1 VAPNHSFFLVP
12 VFDDEDKTR
21 IARLLTATIFTLFI
35 IALLRTFMA
44 FWSMP
49 QYFELVVKIN
59 SVLFVVFVLVFAIM
73 RRGHVRLACIMFTVY
88 QWMTIAWLSYN
99 YGGLDLSVFSFFI
112 FVILASGL
120 LLGGKW
126 AVFYAIISTLFGVL
140 LLYLSHL
147 GLITPLEE
155 GPMIAFSNITP
166 SFITTAVLVY
176 LYNRDIIRALMQA
189 RVNATQLAQVND
201 QLTHEISARE
211 RAEIQL
217 LQAQKMEA
225 MGTLAGGIAHDF
237 NNILSPI
244 MAHSEMAIMDL
255 PEGSPVQQ
263 NLLQIRKA
271 VERARDLVRQIL
283 TFARKRERERI
294 PLKATVI
301 VKEAIKFLK
310 STIPSTIDIQ
320 YDCQTE
326 EDMVL
331 GDPTEMNRIV
341 MNLCTNAAHA
351 MREKGGTLEV
361 TLTDEHF
368 GQDDI
373 SRFPDLTS
381 GHYLRISVRDTG
393 QGIPPEIVDKIFE
406 PYFTTKGP
414 SEGTGLG
421 LAVVHGIVK
430 NYEGSIS
437 VDSEIGKGTTFHV
450 ILPLVEAEIPSIDE
464 SKAPLPSGTEHLLL
478 VDDEIGIVH
487 TQRLI
492 LERLGYKVTTRTNS
506 IEALETFRNN
516 PDQFD
521 LVITDMTMPNMTG
534 KDLAK
539 ELIRIRSDIPIILCT
554 GFSEQINERIAKE
567 IGISAF
573 IMKPIVIRDIANAIR
588 EVLDNKQ
595 RSSEQRTDNRP

>member
-1 VAPNHSFFLVP
+1 VAPNHSFFSIP

-21 IARLLTATIFTLFI
+21 IANLLSVTIFTLFV
-35 IALLRTFMA
+35 IALVRTLLA
-44 FWSMP
+44 FWSLP
-49 QYFELVVKIN
+49 QYFELVIKVN

-73 RRGHVRLACIMFTVY
+73 RTGHVRFACIIFTVY
-88 QWMTIAWLSYN
+88 QWITIAWITYN
-99 YGGLDLSVFSFFI
+99 HGGLDLSIFSFFI
-112 FVILASGL
+112 FVILAAGL

-126 AVFYAIISTLFGVL
+126 AVFYATISTLFGVL

-147 GLITPLEE
+147 GMITPVEE
-155 GPMIAFSNITP
+155 GPMIAFSNIAP

-176 LYNRDIIRALMQA
+176 LYNRDIVRALMQA
-189 RVNATQLAQVND
+189 RINTTQLAQVNE

-211 RAEIQL
+211 RVEIQL
-217 LQAQKMEA
+217 LQAQRMEA

-255 PEGSPVQQ
+255 PEGSPIQQ

-283 TFARKRERERI
+283 TFARKREKERI
-294 PLKATVI
+294 PLKASLT

-320 YDCQTE
+320 YNCKTE

-351 MREKGGTLEV
+351 MRENGGTLEV
-361 TLTDEHF
+361 ILKDEFF
-368 GQDDI
+368 GQDNTQ
-373 SRFPDLTS
+373 FTDLAS

-393 QGIPPEIVDKIFE
+393 PGIPPEIIDRIFE

-430 NYEGSIS
+430 NYEGNIS
-437 VDSEIGKGTTFHV
+437 VDSEVGKGTTFHV
-450 ILPLVEAEIPSIDE
+450 ILPLVEEEIPLVDE
-464 SKAPLPSGTEHLLL
+464 SKAHLPRGNEHLLL
-478 VDDEIGIVH
+478 IDDEIGIIH
-487 TQRLI
+487 TQRLM
-492 LERLGYKVTTRTNS
+492 LERLGYRVTTITDS

-516 PDQFD
+516 PDEFD

-539 ELIRIRSDIPIILCT
+539 KLIRIRSDIPIILCT

-573 IMKPIVIRDIANAIR
+573 VMKPIAVRDLANTIR
-588 EVLDNKQ
+588 EVLTKKQ
-595 RSSEQRTDNRP
+595 PSSEQRTDNNP

>member
-1 VAPNHSFFLVP
+1 
-12 VFDDEDKTR
+12 
-21 IARLLTATIFTLFI
+21 
-35 IALLRTFMA
+35 
-44 FWSMP
+44 
-49 QYFELVVKIN
+49 
-59 SVLFVVFVLVFAIM
+59 
-73 RRGHVRLACIMFTVY
+73 
-88 QWMTIAWLSYN
+88 
-99 YGGLDLSVFSFFI
+99 
-112 FVILASGL
+112 
-120 LLGGKW
+120 
-126 AVFYAIISTLFGVL
+126 
-140 LLYLSHL
+140 
-147 GLITPLEE
+147 
-155 GPMIAFSNITP
+155 
-166 SFITTAVLVY
+166 
-176 LYNRDIIRALMQA
+176 MQA
-189 RVNATQLAQVND
+189 RVNAAQLAQVND

-211 RAEIQL
+211 RIEIQL

-255 PEGSPVQQ
+255 PDGSPVQQ

-283 TFARKRERERI
+283 TFARKREKERI
-294 PLKATVI
+294 PLKATLI

-320 YDCQTE
+320 YDCRTE

-361 TLTDEHF
+361 ILTDEYF

-464 SKAPLPSGTEHLLL
+464 SKAPLPTGTEHLLL

-487 TQRLI
+487 TQRLM

-506 IEALETFRNN
+506 IEALEAFRNN

-534 KDLAK
+534 KDLAR

-567 IGISAF
+567 IGIRTF
-573 IMKPIVIRDIANAIR
+573 IMKPVVIRDFANTIR
-588 EVLDNKQ
+588 EVLGKKQ
-595 RSSEQRTDNRP
+595 RPSG